1 MSSRRL
7 RDYTLAELYEFPNR
21 AILDQVTR
29 AFSVELDEDY
39 PEALDALQTYAESAA
54 QFAGHGDSGF
64 MPLWA
69 IIERSPMTLDTL
81 ERDVGK
87 ISKRAA
93 AAETTIML
101 DRNLPDE
108 PEGEVDERGRVLLG
122 DDDDRGALLAD
133 PVTLERSF
141 QAARRL
147 SDEYAGHDGRERFKI
162 DNRAY
167 VEGGVSLVGTLE
179 ARRRESAVQAKTLTA
194 ERAQLARE
202 YHERRRRAE
211 KRRREIAI
219 RALGRRDA

>member
-7 RDYTLAELYEFPNR
+7 RDYTLGQLYEFGNR
-21 AILDQVTR
+21 AILDRVTR
-29 AFSVELDEDY
+29 ALSIELDEDY
-39 PEALDALQTYAESAA
+39 LGALDALQIYAESAA
-54 QFAGHGDSGF
+54 QFAGHDDSGF

-93 AAETTIML
+93 AAEMTITL

-108 PEGEVDERGRVLLG
+108 PEGEVDERGQVLLDAG
-122 DDDDRGALLAD
+122 ADRGALLAD
-133 PVTLERSF
+133 PVTLERNF
-141 QAARRL
+141 QAARQL
-147 SDEYAGHDGRERFKI
+147 SDEYTGHDGRERFER
-162 DNRAY
+162 DNRAF

-211 KRRREIAI
+211 KRRRETAI
-219 RALGRRDA
+219 RALGRHD